1 MGLISFKDWLL
12 QQESSAFTRM
22 RDNPFY
28 RKLIS
33 PAAMHSRST
42 WPGGIEVVP
51 KKKKKSKKNKS
62 KKKHMSE
69 TWQSVSEGKA
79 KQPDYSFDQWLLK
92 ALSKK
97 IEIEDLLDDADVKEK
112 ELESKKGDDS
122 KKINI
127 KKDDIKDDKKDDK
140 KDDIKDDND
149 RKVQDVDKE
158 SDKEKLDN
166 KENNFED

>member
-1 MGLISFKDWLL
+1 
-12 QQESSAFTRM
+12 
-22 RDNPFY
+22 
-28 RKLIS
+28 
-33 PAAMHSRST
+33 
-42 WPGGIEVVP
+42 
-51 KKKKKSKKNKS
+51 
-62 KKKHMSE
+62 MSE

-127 KKDDIKDDKKDDK
+127 KKDDIKDDIKDDKKDDK

>member
-1 MGLISFKDWLL
+1 MGIISFKDWLL
-12 QQESSAFTRM
+12 QKESSAFTRM

-51 KKKKKSKKNKS
+51 KKKKKSKKKKS
-62 KKKHMSE
+62 KKKYMSE
-69 TWQSVSEGKA
+69 SWQSVSEGKA

-97 IEIEDLLDDADVKEK
+97 IEIEDLLDDSDAKEK
-112 ELESKKGDDS
+112 ELEAEKTKEKEPKLKDKKGEDS
-122 KKINI
+122 KKIDLKNNEKENI
-127 KKDDIKDDKKDDK
+127 EDKEVIPTEDENDLDK
-140 KDDIKDDND
+140 E
-149 RKVQDVDKE
+149 DKE
-158 SDKEKLDN
+158 S
-166 KENNFED
+166 ED

>member
-51 KKKKKSKKNKS
+51 KKKKKSKKKKS

-69 TWQSVSEGKA
+69 TWQSVLEGKA

-97 IEIEDLLDDADVKEK
+97 IEIEDLLDQYIKPAV
-112 ELESKKGDDS
+112 ESDGGSITLDSFENGIVTVNLSGACSGCPSSTITLKQGIESLLKQKLGD
-122 KKINI
+122 
-127 KKDDIKDDKKDDK
+127 
-140 KDDIKDDND
+140 
-149 RKVQDVDKE
+149 KVQEVIAKQ
-158 SDKEKLDN
+158 S
-166 KENNFED
+166 